1 MIGQFYIFMKEY
13 SMEVRD
19 CIELLY
25 NLKILDKKLIDLFEK
40 KIGISLTRF
49 QIIKYLHEV
58 SFTTSKQLAQSLEI
72 DAAAITR
79 HLRILEQE
87 GYVIKRRNEFN
98 NREVFVELSQKALD
112 EIGRCEK
119 ETNVRDLIGEE
130 FTTEDLQN
138 LVQLLNKFNKN
149 FK

>member
-1 MIGQFYIFMKEY
+1 
-13 SMEVRD
+13 MEVRD

-149 FK
+149 FKWKEVKKWI

>member
-58 SFTTSKQLAQSLEI
+58 SFTTAKQLAQSLEI

-98 NREVFVELSQKALD
+98 NREIFVELSQKALD

>member
-1 MIGQFYIFMKEY
+1 
-13 SMEVRD
+13 MEVRD

-72 DAAAITR
+72 DAAAVTR

>member
-1 MIGQFYIFMKEY
+1 
-13 SMEVRD
+13 MEVRD

-98 NREVFVELSQKALD
+98 NREIFVELSQKAID